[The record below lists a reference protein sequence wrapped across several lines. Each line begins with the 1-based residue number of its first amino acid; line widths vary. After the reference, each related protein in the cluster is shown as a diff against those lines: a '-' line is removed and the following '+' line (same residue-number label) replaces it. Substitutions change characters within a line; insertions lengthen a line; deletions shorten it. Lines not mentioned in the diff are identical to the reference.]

1 MKKVVLIL
9 VFVGVLG
16 MVGWT
21 VYDFVD
27 VEDNEESDDSG
38 GIITSEPAQNE
49 NGEVN
54 NLADDVGLG
63 KGEKAP
69 DLELK
74 TLDGEKVKLSD
85 YEGEK
90 VIVNFWATWC
100 PPCREEI
107 PDLQKLYDNYDVE
120 ILAIDLTET
129 ESSLDVVEEFVYDE
143 FEMTFPVLLDE
154 TSEVA
159 NMYQVMAYP
168 TSYMVDTEGYI
179 QFLAMGAMEYEQMK
193 EELEKLD

>member
-159 NMYQVMAYP
+159 N
-168 TSYMVDTEGYI
+168 
-179 QFLAMGAMEYEQMK
+179 
-193 EELEKLD
+193 

>member
-1 MKKVVLIL
+1 MEKVVLIL

-21 VYDFVD
+21 VHDFVD
-27 VEDNEESDDSG
+27 VGDNEESDDCG

-49 NGEVN
+49 CGEVN

-63 KGEKAP
+63 KGEEAP

-74 TLDGEKVKLSD
+74 TLDGEKVKIYD
-85 YEGEK
+85 YEVEK

-100 PPCREEI
+100 PRCREEI

-154 TSEVA
+154 TSE
-159 NMYQVMAYP
+159 
-168 TSYMVDTEGYI
+168 
-179 QFLAMGAMEYEQMK
+179 
-193 EELEKLD
+193 

>member
-1 MKKVVLIL
+1 IKK
-9 VFVGVLG
+9 
-16 MVGWT
+16 
-21 VYDFVD
+21 
-27 VEDNEESDDSG
+27 NEEKNNRG
-38 GIITSEPAQNE
+38 GIITYETAQNE
-49 NGEVN
+49 KGEVN

-69 DLELK
+69 NLEIK

-129 ESSLDVVEEFVYDE
+129 ESSLDVVEEFV
-143 FEMTFPVLLDE
+143 
-154 TSEVA
+154 
-159 NMYQVMAYP
+159 
-168 TSYMVDTEGYI
+168 
-179 QFLAMGAMEYEQMK
+179 
-193 EELEKLD
+193 

>member
-1 MKKVVLIL
+1 
-9 VFVGVLG
+9 
-16 MVGWT
+16 
-21 VYDFVD
+21 
-27 VEDNEESDDSG
+27 
-38 GIITSEPAQNE
+38 
-49 NGEVN
+49 
-54 NLADDVGLG
+54 
-63 KGEKAP
+63 
-69 DLELK
+69 
-74 TLDGEKVKLSD
+74 EKVKLSD

-107 PDLQKLYDNYDVE
+107 PDLQKLYDTYDVE
-120 ILAIDLTET
+120 RLAIDLTET
-129 ESSLDVVEEFVYDE
+129 VSSLDIVAEIVYDE
-143 FEMTFPVLLDE
+143 FEMTFPVLLVE

-168 TSYMVDTEGYI
+168 TSYMGDTECYI

>member
-1 MKKVVLIL
+1 
-9 VFVGVLG
+9 
-16 MVGWT
+16 
-21 VYDFVD
+21 
-27 VEDNEESDDSG
+27 
-38 GIITSEPAQNE
+38 IITSVAAQKE

-54 NLADDVGLG
+54 SLADDVGLG
-63 KGEKAP
+63 KGAKAP
-69 DLELK
+69 DLKLK
-74 TLDGEKVKLSD
+74 TMDGEKVKLSD

-90 VIVNFWATWC
+90 VIVNIWADWR

-179 QFLAMGAMEYEQMK
+179 QFLAMGAMEYEQMR